1 MTRQPSRPGY
11 TLLELLLVM
20 AILVLMAGIAYP
32 TLAGM
37 YRDVRVKAAA
47 DQVRGAW
54 TEARAN
60 AIEDGEAYRF
70 SVQPGTGKYR
80 IAPDSPES
88 WDGSNGN
95 RDENAAPAHILE
107 DELPSSI
114 TFEVAG
120 GDGASGWVTVVVF
133 NPDGGCQDD
142 CEITLKESD
151 GSSPVVVRVRA
162 MTGAISV
169 KAKLTGGT

>member
-60 AIEDGEAYRF
+60 AIEDSEAYRF

-120 GDGASGWVTVVVF
+120 SEGASGWVTVVVF

-169 KAKLTGGT
+169 KAKLSGGT